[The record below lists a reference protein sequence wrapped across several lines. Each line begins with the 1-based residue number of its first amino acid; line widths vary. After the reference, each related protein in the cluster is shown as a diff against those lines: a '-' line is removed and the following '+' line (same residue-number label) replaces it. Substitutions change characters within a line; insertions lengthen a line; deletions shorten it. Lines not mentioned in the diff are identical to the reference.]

1 MDTGI
6 ISVRYARAL
15 LKCSIEAH
23 VEEHVYHEMQLLASN
38 YLEMPLLGQT
48 IGNPMFAK
56 STKEAI
62 LLAACSEKVTD
73 ITKRFIALVLREGRE
88 NILPFMARSYI
99 ALYRQQR
106 NITQGKLITAAT
118 ASPKIRQ
125 RMQQMVEERT
135 KGTVEFETE
144 VKPEILGG
152 FILEYDTDRLDASV
166 QRNLRTI
173 LSQLKHS

>member
-106 NITQGKLITAAT
+106 NITQGKLIT
-118 ASPKIRQ
+118 
-125 RMQQMVEERT
+125 
-135 KGTVEFETE
+135 
-144 VKPEILGG
+144 
-152 FILEYDTDRLDASV
+152 
-166 QRNLRTI
+166 
-173 LSQLKHS
+173 